1 VTPKELEI
9 AIRELEE
16 RVDRLRALYE
26 QYFMGFERLEPTIAR
41 KDVERRFVL
50 LRKDQIRNTA
60 QRFKFN
66 VITQKYSTYTM
77 YWTRICRQIEE
88 GTYKRHVKRAQA
100 RFGNVNARGGVDIDI
115 EIDLGELD
123 DMSGDDLE
131 GMLADANAA
140 AEQYANQ
147 PQDTLP
153 PDTAPPASQRMPAP
167 ARVPSFQAGAPTSYA
182 RTGTGP
188 TRAVRDDDD
197 DDDDDNMDTV
207 RPPAPKADAPLT
219 PDRPHRPARL
229 PDGARGRVVL
239 RRAGEGAPPSGRM
252 PAAPPSGASADGP
265 PSGRIPTAPG
275 SNRAHGPP
283 SGRIPAAPGS
293 IRNPFAHMPPPP
305 STGRGAGAIPA
316 SPATGRRTGAS
327 ATGPGASSGRIPH
340 VDPSA
345 PDTDPP
351 PKPRPSVPPGRRV
364 PLPSQSNPRKK

>member
-1 VTPKELEI
+1 MTPKELEI

-60 QRFKFN
+60 LRFKFN

-100 RFGNVNARGGVDIDI
+100 RFGNASARGVDIDI
-115 EIDLGELD
+115 DVDLGELD
-123 DMSGDDLE
+123 DMSEDDLE
-131 GMLADANAA
+131 GMLAEANAA
-140 AEQYANQ
+140 AEAYANR
-147 PQDTLP
+147 PQDTVP

-167 ARVPSFQAGAPTSYA
+167 ARVPSFGAGASTAYA

-188 TRAVRDDDD
+188 TPAAREERDDDD
-197 DDDDDNMDTV
+197 DMETV
-207 RPPAPKADAPLT
+207 RPPPPKPDAPLT

-239 RRAGEGAPPSGRM
+239 RRAGDAPPPSGRM
-252 PAAPPSGASADGP
+252 PAAPPSGAGANGP
-265 PSGRIPTAPG
+265 SSGRLPAAPG
-275 SNRAHGPP
+275 SNRANGPP
-283 SGRIPAAPGS
+283 SGRIPAAPPS
-293 IRNPFAHMPPPP
+293 NRSPFAHMPPPP

-316 SPATGRRTGAS
+316 APATGRRTGPGT
-327 ATGPGASSGRIPH
+327 ATGPGGSSGRIPH
-340 VDPSA
+340 VEPSA
-345 PDTDPP
+345 PDDPP

-364 PLPSQSNPRKK
+364 PLPSQSTPRKK